1 MIPEERRLT
10 DDRVLI
16 ITIVLVRG
24 LTLRNLLIVVGIAL
38 YGTKVSNPYT
48 EQVVRRII
56 PTSTATQRQTTATSG
71 PDDTWIQRR
80 MDNSSLLTYKGRRSL
95 LRN

>member
-56 PTSTATQRQTTATSG
+56 
-71 PDDTWIQRR
+71 RR
-80 MDNSSLLTYKGRRSL
+80 VRPPSGRRPLPAGLMTPGSSGGWTTPL
-95 LRN
+95 C